1 MHIMRV
7 PYSIALHPII
17 HSCIIFAHSK
27 KTGIIVGTPLTLSE
41 AVKVYSITATNSGG
55 TSAVF
60 AIIISVVDRVPIIS
74 SYTNATAVY
83 TINAPI
89 YNNTPTMSTAGGT
102 PTTFSINPGI
112 PPALGLRWDSVR

>member
-1 MHIMRV
+1 MSTAGGTATSF
-7 PYSIALHPII
+7 SIQPILPVVGGLRMD
-17 HSCIIFAHSK
+17 STTGKIF
-27 KTGIIVGTPLTLSE
+27 GTPVTLSF
-41 AVKVYSITATNSGG
+41 AATYAITATNSGG
-55 TSAVF
+55 SSVAY
-60 AIIISVVDRVPIIS
+60 AINISVVDRVPIIS